1 MGKKKAKRATKPKKP
16 VTIKDTI
23 KATKQIVKGTKK
35 IAKGVKKRHK
45 DMLDLLGGKNRE

>member
-1 MGKKKAKRATKPKKP
+1 MGKKKGKRAKKP

-45 DMLDLLGGKNRE
+45 DMLDLLGGSNR